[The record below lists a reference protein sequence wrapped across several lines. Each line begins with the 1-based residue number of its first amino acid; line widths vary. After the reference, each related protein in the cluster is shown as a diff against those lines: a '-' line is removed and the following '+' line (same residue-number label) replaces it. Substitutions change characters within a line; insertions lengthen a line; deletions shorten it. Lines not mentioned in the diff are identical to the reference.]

1 MGDFMANYG
10 IIICYI
16 LFAVATLAAI
26 LFPVIQLVQNPK
38 NAKGALVGV
47 GVLVVVVG
55 ISYALAS
62 DVPPSHLEGVTAK
75 TAKEV
80 GTGLYAF
87 YILAAVAIVAT
98 VYSEVSKFF
107 K

>member
-16 LFAVATLAAI
+16 LFAVAALAAI
-26 LFPVIQLVQNPK
+26 LFPVLQLIQNPK
-38 NAKGALVGV
+38 NAKGALVGI
-47 GVLVVVVG
+47 GALVVVFG
-55 ISYALAS
+55 ISYALSS
-62 DVPPSHLEGVTAK
+62 DVNPSKMEVSAETVK
-75 TAKEV
+75 QV

-87 YILAAVAIVAT
+87 YILAIVAIAAT
-98 VYSEVSKFF
+98 VYSEVSKLF

>member
-26 LFPVIQLVQNPK
+26 LFPIIQLVQNPK
-38 NAKGALVGV
+38 NAKGALIGI
-47 GVLVVVVG
+47 GALVVVVG

-62 DVPPSHLEGVTAK
+62 DVNPGNTEGVTPE
-75 TAKEV
+75 TAKQV

-87 YILAAVAIVAT
+87 YILAIVAVGAT
-98 VYSEVSKFF
+98 IYSEVSKFF